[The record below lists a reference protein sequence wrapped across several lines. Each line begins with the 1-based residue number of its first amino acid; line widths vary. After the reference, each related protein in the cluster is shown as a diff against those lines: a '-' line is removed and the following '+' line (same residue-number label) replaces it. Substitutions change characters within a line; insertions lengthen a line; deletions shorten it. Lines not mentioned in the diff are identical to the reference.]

1 MACDAARGVSIRL
14 RSRRWEE
21 YEAAFGENDGQY
33 MAFGREATPELILR
47 MGIEHQ
53 DALRNQIFG
62 GKISGPTGIPQLLA
76 NLGKSCRS
84 ERGRV

>member
-14 RSRRWEE
+14 KKRRWEE

-47 MGIEHQ
+47 MGHRASGRPAKPDFRRENQ
-53 DALRNQIFG
+53 RANWNSAALG
-62 GKISGPTGIPQLLA
+62 
-76 NLGKSCRS
+76 
-84 ERGRV
+84 